1 MPAKPTKYGIKQ
13 GSLRICFLMEQSV
26 PISSNMFWGN
36 PFFEKGPPKITEGG
50 SDDPHRQVSR
60 ISPDKGVDGG

>member
-1 MPAKPTKYGIKQ
+1 
-13 GSLRICFLMEQSV
+13 MEQSV